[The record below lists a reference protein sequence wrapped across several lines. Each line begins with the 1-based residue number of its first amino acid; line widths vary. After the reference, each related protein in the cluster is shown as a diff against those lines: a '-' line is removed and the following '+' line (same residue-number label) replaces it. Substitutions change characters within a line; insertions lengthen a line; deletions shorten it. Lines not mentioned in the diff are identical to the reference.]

1 MNQKSI
7 ELIFFTYLHFFVHGL
22 RRGAPPDSTVYDALR
37 RSTPSGPPGL
47 CRKNCCF
54 FAVFGSL
61 GSPAGLAAL
70 GWWRSGS
77 LGSILVHFGVRL
89 GHARHSLGDQWSQ
102 NSSSGARKAG
112 IPDATTI
119 SGTPS
124 GSSRSQFRLLG
135 TRMRGLAGQVVRP
148 EFHPVRTAR
157 PGLTLNLLAQNCVRS
172 PTRGLDFRFFR
183 PPGDS
188 CEPGAPREAI

>member
-1 MNQKSI
+1 MDEKIYNLYILKI
-7 ELIFFTYLHFFVHGL
+7 IYFFVHGL
-22 RRGAPPDSTVYDALR
+22 RHIAPPDSTVYDGLR
-37 RSTPSGPPGL
+37 RSTASGPPRL
-47 CRKNCCF
+47 CSKNYCF
-54 FAVFGSL
+54 FAVL
-61 GSPAGLAAL
+61 GPLRSSAWLAAL
-70 GWWRSGS
+70 GWWWSGS
-77 LGSILVHFGVRL
+77 LGSILVRFGVRL

-102 NSSSGARKAG
+102 NSSSGARQSG
-112 IPDATTI
+112 ISDATQI
-119 SGTPS
+119 AGPPS
-124 GSSRSQFRLLG
+124 GSSRPEFRLLG

-172 PTRGLDFRFFR
+172 PTRGLDSRFFR